1 VRPQLQQRAP
11 LRLQQRAFDGLRAS
25 TASLSQVDTCSRDQY
40 NLITR
45 KRTQTKG
52 WAPMLTTVR
61 RATACLTL
69 SAVAA
74 AVLLAA
80 RPAAVPQGDVS
91 AWLAGA
97 SVPDAAVVAAWAIG
111 WVAVAWSCVLPVL
124 GVGAAVPGAV
134 GRVCRLLLR
143 AVAPRVIRRMLEVGL
158 GISLAAGPAFTGV
171 AMAAPEP
178 ARATASNAVAHSLPQ
193 LGGALAALDRPSLD
207 RPSLDRP
214 SLDRPSLDRP
224 SLDRPSLDRPVIDR
238 PLTLAP
244 PPATVRRGDSLWLIA
259 ERGLGHGASNSAIA
273 AEWPRWYA
281 ANRAVIGDD
290 PDLVLPGQQLRPPD
304 SSSADS

>member
-1 VRPQLQQRAP
+1 
-11 LRLQQRAFDGLRAS
+11 
-25 TASLSQVDTCSRDQY
+25 
-40 NLITR
+40 
-45 KRTQTKG
+45 
-52 WAPMLTTVR
+52 MLTTVR

-80 RPAAVPQGDVS
+80 RPPAVPQGDVS

-111 WVAVAWSCVLPVL
+111 WVAVAWSCVLTVL

-134 GRVCRLLLR
+134 GRLCRLLLR

-178 ARATASNAVAHSLPQ
+178 ARATAPNAVAHSLQQ
-193 LGGALAALDRPSLD
+193 LDGALAALDRPSLD
-207 RPSLDRP
+207 RPSLERP
-214 SLDRPSLDRP
+214 A
-224 SLDRPSLDRPVIDR
+224 IDR
-238 PLTLAP
+238 PLTRAP
-244 PPATVRRGDSLWLIA
+244 QPVTVRRGDSLWLIA

-304 SSSADS
+304 SSSADY

>member
-1 VRPQLQQRAP
+1 
-11 LRLQQRAFDGLRAS
+11 
-25 TASLSQVDTCSRDQY
+25 
-40 NLITR
+40 
-45 KRTQTKG
+45 
-52 WAPMLTTVR
+52 MLTTVR

-80 RPAAVPQGDVS
+80 RPPAVPQGDVS
-91 AWLAGA
+91 AWLVGA
-97 SVPDAAVVAAWAIG
+97 PVPEAAVVAAWAIG

-134 GRVCRLLLR
+134 GRLCRLLLR

-178 ARATASNAVAHSLPQ
+178 ARATAPNAVAHSLPQ
-193 LGGALAALDRPSLD
+193 LDGALAALAALDRPSLD
-207 RPSLDRP
+207 RPAVDTPAL
-214 SLDRPSLDRP
+214 
-224 SLDRPSLDRPVIDR
+224 DR
-238 PLTLAP
+238 PLTRAP
-244 PPATVRRGDSLWLIA
+244 QPVTVRRGDSLWLIA
-259 ERGLGHGASNSAIA
+259 ERGLGHGASNSEIS

-304 SSSADS
+304 SSSADY

>member
-1 VRPQLQQRAP
+1 

-214 SLDRPSLDRP
+214 SLDRP
-224 SLDRPSLDRPVIDR
+224 VIDR